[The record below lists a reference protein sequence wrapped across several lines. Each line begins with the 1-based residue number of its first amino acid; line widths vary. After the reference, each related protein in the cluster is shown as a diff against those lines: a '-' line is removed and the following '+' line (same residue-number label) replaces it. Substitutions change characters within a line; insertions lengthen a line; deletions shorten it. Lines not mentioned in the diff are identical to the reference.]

1 MNATVKAEPI
11 NTIKNKET
19 ILFFMILSFNMIF
32 YYMVFSKLNEKE
44 MDPIEDKN
52 PLVIYETNS
61 RIDKEMKLLKMNEQ
75 YLNEKLD
82 RLESFMVEIS
92 NKKITCVGICW

>member
-1 MNATVKAEPI
+1 MNSTVKAEPV

-19 ILFFMILSFNMIF
+19 IFFFMILSFNMIF
-32 YYMVFSKLNEKE
+32 YYIVFSKLNEKE
-44 MDPIEDKN
+44 IDSFEDKN
-52 PLVIYETNS
+52 SLVIYETNS

-82 RLESFMVEIS
+82 ILESFMIEIS
-92 NKKITCVGICW
+92 KKKITCVGICW